1 MVNKNTYY
9 RTGFVILAMVLIAV
23 FVNGFLDGY
32 QDSIEKSD
40 LIIEVLEDNCECD
53 EVNQIF
59 YAKGLQ
65 FGNDGISN
73 EKAEYELIDCNY
85 ISIREEA
92 IRINEILSK
101 GVIGFEAIDILTLE
115 FNSNQN
121 REKIT
126 IKNGVIQ

>member
-1 MVNKNTYY
+1 MAKKNTYLKP
-9 RTGFVILAMVLIAV
+9 GIIILALILIAV

-40 LIIEVLEDNCECD
+40 LITEVLEENCDCD
-53 EVNQIF
+53 EVNRII

-65 FGNDGISN
+65 FGKDGIST

-85 ISIREEA
+85 QSIMTEA
-92 IRINEILSK
+92 VRINIILKKEVK
-101 GVIGFEAIDILTLE
+101 GFDAIDLLTLE
-115 FNSNQN
+115 FNNHQN

-126 IKNGVIQ
+126 IKNGIIQ